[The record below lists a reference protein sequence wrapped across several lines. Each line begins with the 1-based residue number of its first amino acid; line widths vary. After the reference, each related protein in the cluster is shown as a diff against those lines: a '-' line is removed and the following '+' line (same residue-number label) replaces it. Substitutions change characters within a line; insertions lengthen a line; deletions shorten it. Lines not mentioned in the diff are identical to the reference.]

1 MTATATPTA
10 TALALDGVTLD
21 YGALR
26 AVDHVSL
33 SLQRGEICALVG
45 PNGSGKSS
53 LLNTISGFSVLSE
66 GRIRLGDEDVS
77 ATPPYA
83 VARRGVARTFQL
95 VRLLPGMTVEE
106 NVAAG
111 CYAMARRSGLGHV
124 MSSMLSP
131 GRFTG
136 DIRDAVHEALER
148 AGVAHHAGDIVGE
161 LPFGT
166 QRRVEVAR
174 AIASRPSVLLFDE
187 PAAGL
192 SEGDLED
199 LESVINQ
206 EAGRGCAVILVDH
219 HLHFVLRV
227 CPRVVVLN
235 FGRLIFD
242 GKSTEAVED
251 PQVREA
257 YVGS

>member
-1 MTATATPTA
+1 
-10 TALALDGVTLD
+10 
-21 YGALR
+21 
-26 AVDHVSL
+26 VD
-33 SLQRGEICALVG
+33 LQVERGQVCALVG

-53 LLNTISGFSVLSE
+53 MLNTISGFSVLTD
-66 GRIRLGDEDVS
+66 GVIRLDEDDVS
-77 ATPPYA
+77 SAPPHDLS
-83 VARRGVARTFQL
+83 RRGVARTFQL
-95 VRLLPGMTVEE
+95 VRVLHGLTVEE

-111 CYAMARRSGLGHV
+111 CYAMARRSGLRHV
-124 MSSMLSP
+124 LASTISP
-131 GRFTG
+131 RKFTG
-136 DIRDAVHEALER
+136 EMQAAVAGAMER
-148 AGVAHHAGDIVGE
+148 AGIAHHAQDLVDE

-174 AIASRPSVLLFDE
+174 AIASQPKLLLFDE

-192 SEGDLED
+192 SERDLED
-199 LESVINQ
+199 LERIIGE
-206 EAGRGCAVILVDH
+206 EAERGCAVILVDH

-242 GKSTEAVED
+242 GPSAKAVED

>member
-1 MTATATPTA
+1 MTA
-10 TALALDGVTLD
+10 LELQGVTLD
-21 YGALR
+21 YGAVR
-26 AVDHVSL
+26 AVDHVDFTMTP
-33 SLQRGEICALVG
+33 GEICGLVG

-53 LLNTISGFSVLSE
+53 LLNTINGFSVLTD
-66 GRIRLGDEDVS
+66 GKIRLADEDVS
-77 ATPPYA
+77 SAPPHDL
-83 VARRGVARTFQL
+83 ARLGVARTFQL
-95 VRLLPGMTVEE
+95 VRVLNGMTVEE

-111 CYAMARRSGLGHV
+111 CYAMSRRSGLRHV
-124 MSSMLSP
+124 FATMAAP
-131 GRFTG
+131 RRYKEETH
-136 DIRDAVHEALER
+136 DKVHAAMER
-148 AGVAHHAGDIVGE
+148 AGVARHAQHIVGE

-174 AIASRPSVLLFDE
+174 AIASEPRLLLLDE

-192 SEGDLED
+192 SERDLED
-199 LESVINQ
+199 LEEIIKQ

-227 CPRVVVLN
+227 CPRIIVLN
-235 FGRLIFD
+235 FGKRIFD
-242 GKSTEAVED
+242 GGGDDAVAD

>member
-1 MTATATPTA
+1 MS
-10 TALALDGVTLD
+10 ALLELDGVTLD
-21 YGALR
+21 YGAVR
-26 AVDHVSL
+26 AVDHVKL
-33 SLQRGEICALVG
+33 DVAPGEICALVG

-53 LLNTISGFSVLSE
+53 LLNTISGFSVLTE
-66 GRIRLGDEDVS
+66 GTIKLADADVS
-77 ATPPYA
+77 ASPSH
-83 VARRGVARTFQL
+83 VLARSGVARTFQL
-95 VRLLPGMTVEE
+95 VRVLHGLTVEE

-111 CYAMARRSGLGHV
+111 CYAATRRSGLRHV
-124 MSSMLSP
+124 ISSMASP
-131 GRFTG
+131 RKFT
-136 DIRDAVHEALER
+136 HEMRETVQSAMER
-148 AGVAHHAGDIVGE
+148 AGITHLADELVDG

-174 AIASRPSVLLFDE
+174 ALATQPKLLLFDE

-199 LESVINQ
+199 LERIIVE
-206 EAGRGCAVILVDH
+206 EAERGCAVILVDH
-219 HLHFVLRV
+219 HLHFVLTV

-242 GKSTEAVED
+242 GSGTAAVED